1 MSNRDL
7 KDDSTATLGRILQ
20 HNIADPGEFLR
31 RAAAA
36 NYIEKKYGFGCS
48 KRTLAKLACV
58 GGGPRFR
65 MAGRVPLY
73 PREELDAWARAKIG
87 PLIKSTSEISAG
99 A

>member
-1 MSNRDL
+1 MNQSDVTIGN
-7 KDDSTATLGRILQ
+7 IL
-20 HNIADPGEFLR
+20 HRSIGADAGFASGGFLR

-36 NYIEKKYGFGCS
+36 EYIQRVYGFGCS

-73 PREELDAWARAKIG
+73 PRDELDRWAQAKIG
-87 PLIKSTSEISAG
+87 PLIKSTSEISA
-99 A
+99 AA